1 MRETGIG
8 VSLLLITMGTLLAF
22 VIDVQTTGL
31 DLNAVGVILMIV
43 GLLGLVFSMIAL
55 GGMFG
60 IGPRNVPDYHEEHIH
75 EP

>member
-1 MRETGIG
+1 MREAGIG
-8 VSLLLITMGTLLAF
+8 ASLLLITMGALLAF

-43 GLLGLVFSMIAL
+43 GLLGLVFSIIAFR
-55 GGMFG
+55 GMFG
-60 IGPRNVPDYHEEHIH
+60 IGPRNVPDYHEDHIH